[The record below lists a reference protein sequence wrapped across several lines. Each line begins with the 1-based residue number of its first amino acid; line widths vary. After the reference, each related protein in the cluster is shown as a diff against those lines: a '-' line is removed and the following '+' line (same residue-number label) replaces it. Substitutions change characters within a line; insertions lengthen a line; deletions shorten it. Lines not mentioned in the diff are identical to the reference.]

1 MRVIDYPSY
10 LQLRDNAEVL
20 EADGHGDKVLRLR
33 DGTFLKLFRRKRL
46 ISSAALFPYAERFA
60 RNASELARRDIVCP
74 KVLDVLRIPQI
85 QRDAVHYEPL
95 PGQTLRQLDRN
106 DPAHGDEVR
115 TQLGELIATLHARG
129 VYFRSLH
136 LGNVVRTP
144 EGRMGLIDIAD
155 LRVQRSALGAT
166 QRIRNFKHL
175 LRYEQDRTWF
185 LDDSEHLVLKAYLRS
200 SQVHW
205 TLEQLLKQLQ
215 LD

>member
-1 MRVIDYPSY
+1 MRSASPATPANWRGAASS
-10 LQLRDNAEVL
+10 A
-20 EADGHGDKVLRLR
+20 
-33 DGTFLKLFRRKRL
+33 RRCWTYCGSH
-46 ISSAALFPYAERFA
+46 ISSATRCTTSRYRGRPSANSTATTRSA
-60 RNASELARRDIVCP
+60 ATQSGRNWAS
-74 KVLDVLRIPQI
+74 
-85 QRDAVHYEPL
+85 
-95 PGQTLRQLDRN
+95 
-106 DPAHGDEVR
+106 
-115 TQLGELIATLHARG
+115 LIAALHAKG

-155 LRVQRSALGAT
+155 LRVQRSALSAA

-185 LDDSEHLVLKAYLRS
+185 LDDSEHLVLKSYLRS